1 MDFSD
6 GKGFY
11 LGTDFWKS
19 YDWAKR
25 GGLTKKKKGVAVLVF
40 KASRQSGTIGIPRLT

>member
-11 LGTDFWKS
+11 PGTDFWKS

-40 KASRQSGTIGIPRLT
+40 KASRQSGTIGIPQLT